1 MPLLEAMGQG
11 NEWNT
16 ILCLHENVA
25 TGAADG
31 FARMGSG
38 HCMVLLHLGPGV
50 ANGLTNI
57 HNARRA
63 GSKMLIVVG
72 EIATTHQG
80 KGSVLETNIELCA
93 HWTDAAYFP
102 IKSVSDVQRAA
113 LEACA
118 HNGLSLVTF
127 HHTSKLKLRI
137 LCCPPAV
144 LSEAAWTV

>member
-1 MPLLEAMGQG
+1 MRKQSSAALAFFDYLREHGMNVCFSNPGTSEMPLLEAMGQG

-93 HWTDAAYFP
+93 QWVDAAYFP
-102 IKSVSDVQRAA
+102 IKSVSDMCGV
-113 LEACA
+113 
-118 HNGLSLVTF
+118 
-127 HHTSKLKLRI
+127 LR
-137 LCCPPAV
+137 
-144 LSEAAWTV
+144 